1 MLFLTFIRSDF
12 LSLISVFIYPCMT
25 KTTLFIISIITLLLI
40 GTSFAYR
47 VSTSVPN
54 KVNRYIHAADLSLYT
69 HRGVISASMDE
80 EKEVPI
86 NDQIAVVD
94 QELSEGNTLLALAK
108 YDQLLQQDPSNMELL
123 LRIGIIYLQKK
134 EYSLAQETLSE
145 VHGLKASV
153 FSLDAAWFLALLNA
167 EYEQWE
173 KTKALLKEVVEGR
186 GNYHI
191 QAKDLL
197 DSL

>member
-1 MLFLTFIRSDF
+1 
-12 LSLISVFIYPCMT
+12 MT
-25 KTTLFIISIITLLLI
+25 KTTLFIISVITLLLF
-40 GTSFAYR
+40 GTSSAYW

-54 KVNRYIHAADLSLYT
+54 KVNHYIHAANLSLYT
-69 HRGVISASMDE
+69 HRGVVSTSKYE
-80 EKEVPI
+80 EEVVSI

-145 VHGLKASV
+145 VYGLKASI

-167 EYEQWE
+167 EYEQWG
-173 KTKALLKEVVEGR
+173 KAKALLKEVVEGR
-186 GNYHI
+186 GNYHL